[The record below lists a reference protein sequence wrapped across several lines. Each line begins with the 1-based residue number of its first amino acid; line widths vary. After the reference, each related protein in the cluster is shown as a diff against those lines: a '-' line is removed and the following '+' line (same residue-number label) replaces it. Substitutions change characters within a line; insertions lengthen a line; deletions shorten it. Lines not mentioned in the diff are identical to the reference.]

1 MIRKATE
8 VDLERIMELII
19 RVVRDMREEGIDQWN
34 DDYPARSDFLAD
46 ILAGELYLDESDE
59 EPRGIRGVVCI
70 NQVEPEEYRTAS
82 WSKPGPAVVI
92 HRLAVNPDYRR
103 RGVAAGLFSL
113 AEDQARRNGSLYI
126 RSDTYSRNA
135 KMNALFVRQ
144 GYVRAGD
151 IHFRGRVEVFHCY
164 DKVLAPVQAE
174 AVS

>member
-8 VDLERIMELII
+8 ADLDRIMDLIV
-19 RVVRDMREEGIDQWN
+19 RVVRNMRAEGIDQWN
-34 DDYPARSDFLAD
+34 DDYPIRSDFRAD

-70 NQVEPEEYRTAS
+70 NQVEPEEYRAAS
-82 WSKPGPAVVI
+82 WSREGPAVVI
-92 HRLAVNPDYRR
+92 HRLAVNPDFRR
-103 RGVAAGLFSL
+103 RGVAAGFFGL
-113 AEDQARRNGSLYI
+113 AEDQARRNGCLYL

-144 GYVRAGD
+144 GYARAGD
-151 IHFRGRVEVFHCY
+151 IRFKGRVEVFHCY
-164 DKVLAPVQAE
+164 DKSLPPVRTE